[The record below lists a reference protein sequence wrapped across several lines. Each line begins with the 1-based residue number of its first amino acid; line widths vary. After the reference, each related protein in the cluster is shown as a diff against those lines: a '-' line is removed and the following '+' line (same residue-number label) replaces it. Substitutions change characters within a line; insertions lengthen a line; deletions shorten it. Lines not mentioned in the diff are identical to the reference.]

1 MKAWTK
7 WQDWGVLVLGI
18 LLVVAPWIF
27 GTATTQALIAW
38 NAGIVGVALVAST
51 LWTFAQASVSATEWG
66 YIAWLQLILGA
77 WLIIAPWLLGFA
89 AITTAAW
96 TAWIIGILVV
106 VISVWKLLE
115 VRRQRTQAT
124 TI

>member
-18 LLVVAPWIF
+18 LLVAAPWIF
-27 GTATTQALIAW
+27 GTATTHALIAW

>member
-18 LLVVAPWIF
+18 LLLVAPWIF
-27 GTATTQALIAW
+27 GTATTHALIAW

-51 LWTFAQASVSATEWG
+51 LWAFAQASVSATEWG
-66 YIAWLQLILGA
+66 YIAWFQLILGV

-89 AITTAAW
+89 AIGTAAW
-96 TAWIIGILVV
+96 TAWIVGIFVV
-106 VISVWKLLE
+106 VIAVWKVLE
-115 VRRQRTQAT
+115 VRCLRTQT
-124 TI
+124 TAF